1 IPKAESSPTKV
12 ESQEA
17 SQKRSQEAGSKN
29 SSESGK
35 QEAKE
40 EGKDGD
46 KEREEA
52 ATRIQAAF
60 RGHHARKSMKETES
74 STKQTGTKSN
84 SEPTKEQLQQEFR
97 ADDKGECVT
106 CQPSKSFPKG
116 KPLILDSPPSP
127 PPPSSLPI
135 SSRTSSAFLLDERKN
150 FESLLPESRRS
161 LSFVACPPV
170 L

>member
-1 IPKAESSPTKV
+1 MIQDIPKAESSPTKV

-17 SQKRSQEAGSKN
+17 SQKKSQEAGSK
-29 SSESGK
+29 SSSASGK
-35 QEAKE
+35 QQEAKD
-40 EGKDGD
+40 EGKDEE

-84 SEPTKEQLQQEFR
+84 SDPTKEQLQQEFR

-116 KPLILDSPPSP
+116 KPLILESP
-127 PPPSSLPI
+127 PPFLPI
-135 SSRTSSAFLLDERKN
+135 SSETSSMFLPDERKN
-150 FESLLPESRRS
+150 FESVPPFSDLLCS
-161 LSFVACPPV
+161 LQRPPV